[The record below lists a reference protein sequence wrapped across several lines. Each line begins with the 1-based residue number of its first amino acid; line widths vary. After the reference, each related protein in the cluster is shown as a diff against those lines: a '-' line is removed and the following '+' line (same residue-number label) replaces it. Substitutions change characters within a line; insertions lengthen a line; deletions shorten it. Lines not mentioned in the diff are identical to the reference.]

1 MMMNNHKKMAM
12 LIIKGLTSP
21 EKQAKAN
28 DMEQGVKSESERD
41 RHDAFNADMGPESA
55 MRDFFQA
62 YKDDDIQKAVKSMKL
77 FMEMCTPGTE
87 LVEDESKGDMSDNP
101 HGY

>member
-12 LIIKGLTSP
+12 LIIKGLSDP
-21 EKQAKAN
+21 EKQAKSN
-28 DMEQGVKSESERD
+28 DMEQGVKTESERD
-41 RHDAFNADMGPESA
+41 RHDAFSSEMGPEAA

-62 YKDDDIQKAVKSMKL
+62 YKDDDVKKAVKSMKM
-77 FMEMCTPGTE
+77 FMEMCSGME
-87 LVEDESKGDMSDNP
+87 LVDDESKGDMSDNP